1 MSICKLNCEL
11 KKAGDGVKV
20 YFEITESSETD
31 IYRHPLG
38 VLCMGLKMRLSKLQ
52 ALPAL

>member
-38 VLCMGLKMRLSKLQ
+38 VVCMGLKIRLSNLQ
-52 ALPAL
+52 VRLAL